1 MEAEVFLLGHWK
13 NFQEL
18 EDNLSLE
25 ELQATLDAI
34 RKKEEREREFLA
46 ALNGV
51 DLNATEETQD
61 VSNLN
66 SRFTA
71 EKEGFG
77 AGEGLGFLSLE

>member
-1 MEAEVFLLGHWK
+1 LEAEVFLLGHWK

-51 DLNATEETQD
+51 DLTATETKD
-61 VSNLN
+61 ISDLN

>member
-51 DLNATEETQD
+51 DLTTTETQD
-61 VSNLN
+61 VSDLN

>member
-1 MEAEVFLLGHWK
+1 LEAEVFLLGHWK

-51 DLNATEETQD
+51 DLTATETKD
-61 VSNLN
+61 VSDLN